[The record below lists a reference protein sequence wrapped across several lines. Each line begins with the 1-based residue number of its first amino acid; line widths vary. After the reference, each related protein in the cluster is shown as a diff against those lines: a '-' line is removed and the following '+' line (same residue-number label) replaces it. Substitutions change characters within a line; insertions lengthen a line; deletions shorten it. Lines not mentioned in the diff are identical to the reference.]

1 MSLKPFLASTAV
13 TSDVYTDFRWR
24 MLFLCVCF
32 DIEIK
37 GVVDRIYS
45 QAVCLGRNRCLEKVG
60 IRHLQTIM
68 TTVRC
73 YNTYSTALLLW
84 FFLRPCASRCV
95 HACACKLK
103 GTCVPCLHVCTNNN
117 ADSSNRLDTVL
128 RMVYASAYPYTCIYV
143 YNHVLL
149 ISDRRIRTA
158 LQILYKY

>member
-73 YNTYSTALLLW
+73 YNTYSTALLLC
-84 FFLRPCASRCV
+84 FFCV
-95 HACACKLK
+95 HVLQGAYTHVRASLKERAC
-103 GTCVPCLHVCTNNN
+103 
-117 ADSSNRLDTVL
+117 R
-128 RMVYASAYPYTCIYV
+128 VYTYA
-143 YNHVLL
+143 L
-149 ISDRRIRTA
+149 ITMQTA
-158 LQILYKY
+158 ATDWILYCAWYTHQHTHIPAYMCTTTCY